1 MQDLQDKTVLR
12 WFSTQVPIRF
22 AHCDLA
28 GIVFFPQYL
37 VLFNGLVEDWFNHGL
52 GYGYGRMLQDERVGL
67 PIVHL
72 ECDFKAIGRM
82 GEQLQLRLAVVHMGS
97 RSMRLRVEA
106 LGADGQLKVA
116 ANKVLVF
123 TSLDT
128 HQAMAVPPALRH
140 SIEQWMGN
148 AAPVF

>member
-1 MQDLQDKTVLR
+1 MQEAQDKTSPR
-12 WFSTQVPIRF
+12 WFSTQMPIRF

-52 GYGYGRMLQDERVGL
+52 GYGYGRMLQQERVGL

-82 GEQLQLRLAVVHMGS
+82 GEVLQLRLAVEHLGS
-97 RSMRLRVEA
+97 RSLRLRVEA
-106 LGADGQLKVA
+106 LGADGELKVSA
-116 ANKVLVF
+116 HKVLVF

-128 HQAMAVPPALRH
+128 HQAIAAPAALRS
-140 SIEQWMGN
+140 SIEQWMGTG
-148 AAPVF
+148 PTVF